1 MEVFKFKYFDLFLGE
16 NIMKPSTD
24 SVILGAWSSK
34 RNYNRILDL
43 GCGSGILGLMLAQE
57 NQSCEVV
64 GIDLSKDAVNISN
77 LNFTKSEFRNA
88 FHFAQGDFI
97 DFTSLP
103 DPFFDLIIS
112 NPPYFIK
119 DLNASEQSKNLQR
132 HFTLKKI
139 SDLVFNVSKLLTDKG
154 LFLVVLPVG
163 LESIWTTELICNGLY
178 PLDYLK
184 IKHSNKSETSLVCVA
199 YSRLSSS
206 VGFEELV
213 ILDEEGNFS
222 TEYINLTRN
231 FISVL

>member
-88 FHFAQGDFI
+88 FHFVQGDFV

-103 DPFFDLIIS
+103 DPFLI
-112 NPPYFIK
+112 
-119 DLNASEQSKNLQR
+119 
-132 HFTLKKI
+132 
-139 SDLVFNVSKLLTDKG
+139 
-154 LFLVVLPVG
+154 
-163 LESIWTTELICNGLY
+163 
-178 PLDYLK
+178 
-184 IKHSNKSETSLVCVA
+184 
-199 YSRLSSS
+199 
-206 VGFEELV
+206 
-213 ILDEEGNFS
+213 
-222 TEYINLTRN
+222 
-231 FISVL
+231 

>member
-34 RNYNRILDL
+34 RNCTRILDL

-77 LNFTKSEFRNA
+77 LNFSKSGFRNA
-88 FHFAQGDFI
+88 FQFIYGDFI

-112 NPPYFIK
+112 NPPYFID
-119 DLNASEQSKNLQR
+119 DLRAPEHSKNLQR
-132 HFTLKKI
+132 HLTLKKL
-139 SDLVFNVSKLLTDKG
+139 SDLVSDVSKFIQDK
-154 LFLVVLPVG
+154 V
-163 LESIWTTELICNGLY
+163 
-178 PLDYLK
+178 
-184 IKHSNKSETSLVCVA
+184 
-199 YSRLSSS
+199 
-206 VGFEELV
+206 
-213 ILDEEGNFS
+213 
-222 TEYINLTRN
+222 
-231 FISVL
+231 